1 MKKEIDIKNKGSYIV
16 EDGKIIFVG
25 PYESGYGQQ
34 VLHWENGK
42 LSHTQTTI
50 TKKFN

>member
-1 MKKEIDIKNKGSYIV
+1 MQRRTDVNEKRIDIKNNGIYIV

-34 VLHWENGK
+34 VLY
-42 LSHTQTTI
+42 
-50 TKKFN
+50 